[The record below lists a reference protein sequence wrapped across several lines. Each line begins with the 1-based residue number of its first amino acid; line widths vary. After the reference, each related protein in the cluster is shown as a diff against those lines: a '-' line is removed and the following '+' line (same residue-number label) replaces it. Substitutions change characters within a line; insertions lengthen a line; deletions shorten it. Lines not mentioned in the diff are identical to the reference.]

1 MSAMIKGIVG
11 GDEFLTEV
19 LTRGLTL
26 HGPADAYYISHCSEQ
41 LSSRL
46 QAKCGVHAIKNIVDL
61 VPKCAVLF
69 LAISPEEE
77 SALLP
82 KIAEKAKEWTLI
94 VSVVRDLKLATLE
107 YFFPHNEIIRL
118 SISPSVISGMGLSA
132 YAVSKNAS
140 TDAKS
145 MAEIVLKQCGDVIA
159 VENEEELENITDYLA
174 ANTYLT
180 YVVIQAMIKNARKV
194 GMAYKEAN
202 SAVDK
207 LLKGSMHTLIDMGF
221 DTADVI
227 SRGMSNKGMHDKAI
241 ELIKSYGL
249 DTDLFDKLSSND
261 DSENKADD
269 ADDPKNYKM
278 HYSWSR

>member
-1 MSAMIKGIVG
+1 MATMVKGIVG

-26 HGPADAYYISHCSEQ
+26 HGPADAYYISHCSDQ

-61 VPKCAVLF
+61 VPKCAILF
-69 LAISPEEE
+69 LAITPEEE

-82 KIAEKAKEWTLI
+82 KIAEKVKEWTLI

-145 MAEIVLKQCGDVIA
+145 MAEIVLKECGDVIA
-159 VENEEELENITDYLA
+159 VENEEELEAISDYLA

-180 YVVIQAMIKNARKV
+180 YVVIQAMLKNARKI
-194 GMAYKEAN
+194 GMSPKEAN

-227 SRGMSNKGMHDKAI
+227 SRGMSNKDMHDKAV
-241 ELIKSYGL
+241 ELIKNYGM
-249 DTDLFDKLSSND
+249 DTDLLNKLSSND
-261 DSENKADD
+261 EPEEKIDD

>member
-1 MSAMIKGIVG
+1 MSSMFKGIVG

-26 HGPADAYYISHCSEQ
+26 HGPADAYYISHCSDQ

-69 LAISPEEE
+69 LAIQPEEAP
-77 SALLP
+77 ALLP
-82 KIAEKAKEWTLI
+82 KIADKIKEWTLV

-107 YFFPHNEIIRL
+107 YFFPNNEIIRL

-132 YAVSKNAS
+132 YAVSRNAS

-159 VENEEELENITDYLA
+159 VENEEELEKITDYLA

-194 GMAYKEAN
+194 GMASKEAN

-207 LLKGSMHTLIDMGF
+207 LLKGSMHTLIDLGY

-227 SRGMSNKGMHDKAI
+227 SRGMSNKALHDKAI
-241 ELIKSYGL
+241 EVIKSYGL
-249 DTDLFDKLSSND
+249 DSDLMDKLSGNEEEKPSD
-261 DSENKADD
+261 E
-269 ADDPKNYKM
+269 DDPKNYRM